1 MKYSMDTSALIEGW
15 VRTYPINNFPGV
27 WEKLSGLIEKG
38 EAKATDEVL
47 RELEKQDDDLTKW
60 CKQQRNLFVAIEN
73 KIQYAIAEILDS
85 YPRIIESGGRRSGA
99 DPFVIALAKIN
110 NATVVTAEQRTN
122 NSDGRVRIP
131 DVCNSM
137 SIRCIPLLKL
147 ITDEHWIFG

>member
-1 MKYSMDTSALIEGW
+1 VKYSLDTSALIEGW

-27 WEKLSGLIEKG
+27 WEKLSELIEHG

-47 RELEKQDDDLTKW
+47 RELERQDDDLTAW
-60 CKQQRNLFVAIEN
+60 CRQQRNLFVDIDNAI
-73 KIQYAIAEILDS
+73 QLVVTEILGD

-122 NSDGRVRIP
+122 NLDGRVRIP
-131 DVCNSM
+131 DVCNFM
-137 SIRCIPLLKL
+137 SIRCIPLLNL
-147 ITDEHWIFG
+147 ITEERWIFA